1 MSEQNQR
8 SQNTLFGD
16 DAEARGDK
24 ARENGVSPDGGKA
37 SRRVKLPLSSR
48 EQLNATIKSV
58 RDLLRKDAGLAGDTD
73 RLPQLTWLLFL
84 KNLDDFEYAREEE
97 LGEEYEPVIAHPYRW
112 RDWAAVEDKTQR
124 LTGDE
129 LLDFVNNDLI
139 PYLGRISG
147 SGEHD
152 IRTIIGTIFQG
163 TYNRVRSG
171 YILREVVDKLSTINF
186 NSSDD
191 IHAVS
196 HFYETMLREMRDSAG
211 DAGEFYTPRPVVRFI
226 INRLSPQL
234 GERILDPACGT
245 AGFLVEAYEQLRDQ
259 VRSPAERRLLQRSV
273 MGIEKKPMPY
283 LLAIMNMR

>member
-1 MSEQNQR
+1 MSDLNHLSQDSLFNEANGTRDGEQ
-8 SQNTLFGD
+8 
-16 DAEARGDK
+16 
-24 ARENGVSPDGGKA
+24 RENGVAPNGSRA
-37 SRRVKLPLSSR
+37 SRRARAPLTSR

-84 KNLDDFEYAREEE
+84 KNLDDFEYAQEEE
-97 LGEEYEPVIAHPYRW
+97 LGEEYEPVIEPPYRW

-129 LLDFVNNDLI
+129 LLGFVNNDLI

-147 SGEHD
+147 SGEQD

-196 HFYETMLREMRDSAG
+196 HFYEGIPRHPH
-211 DAGEFYTPRPVVRFI
+211 YT
-226 INRLSPQL
+226 
-234 GERILDPACGT
+234 GT
-245 AGFLVEAYEQLRDQ
+245 Q
-259 VRSPAERRLLQRSV
+259 
-273 MGIEKKPMPY
+273 
-283 LLAIMNMR
+283 